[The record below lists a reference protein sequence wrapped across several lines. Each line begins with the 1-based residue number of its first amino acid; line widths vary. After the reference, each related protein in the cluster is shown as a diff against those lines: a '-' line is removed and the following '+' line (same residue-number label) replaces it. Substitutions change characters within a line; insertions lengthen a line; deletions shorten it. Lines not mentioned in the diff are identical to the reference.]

1 MDLISKMDPLSVKH
15 IEKGKNQVI
24 VVFVLGL
31 MTVLSSLIALGL
43 GSSENLDMGSVWKII
58 IFDIYDSVM
67 NIDKVFANLWYNVS
81 GCFSSSCNGR
91 SLMHGID
98 REGTALQNSVIY
110 DWRLPRVLTAIVGG
124 TALAVAG
131 SLMQGCLGNPLVSP
145 LTLGVA
151 SGAALGAAL
160 AIVLGFTILSV
171 PSLAIVANSFIFS
184 LLVVSLIIQLGKF
197 RSISAESY
205 ILVGIAI
212 TFICGAIVSTMQYFA
227 SDAQLSALAHWS
239 FGSLARPNKSNL
251 IFISLVLVAVL
262 PTAIRWS
269 WDLNTLSLAGDEFA
283 ISSGVDPV
291 KLRKNIL
298 MVSALMTSIIIAF
311 TGLIGFVGLAA
322 PHMSRL
328 IVGNDYRK
336 LIPCSAIFGSFL
348 MIFADTLGR
357 TLFAPVVIP
366 VGVMLSIIGGPFFMY
381 LLLKRGVSTSR

>member
-1 MDLISKMDPLSVKH
+1 MDSITLKH
-15 IEKGKNQVI
+15 IEKGKYQIFLILVLAALT
-24 VVFVLGL
+24 FV
-31 MTVLSSLIALGL
+31 SSIFGLGL
-43 GSSENLDMGSVWKII
+43 GSSSSLSMGKTWKIVLSDMWVFLINLDTV
-58 IFDIYDSVM
+58 FDNLSH
-67 NIDKVFANLWYNVS
+67 NISCL
-81 GCFSSSCNGR
+81 FSSCESI
-91 SLMHGID
+91 SLLHGLN
-98 REGTALQNSVIY
+98 REGTHLQNSIIY
-110 DWRLPRVLTAIVGG
+110 EWRLPRILAAVIGG
-124 TALAVAG
+124 IALAVAG

-171 PSLAIVANSFIFS
+171 PALAIVANSFVFS
-184 LLVVSLIIQLGKF
+184 LIVVAVIIQLGKI

-227 SDAQLSALAHWS
+227 TDAQLSQLAHWS
-239 FGSLARPNKSNL
+239 FGSLSRPNMENVA
-251 IFISLVLVAVL
+251 FMGLVVLGIL

-269 WDLNTLSLAGDEFA
+269 WDLNAVSMGGDEFA
-283 ISSGVDPV
+283 ISTGVNPSS
-291 KLRKNIL
+291 LRKNIL
-298 MVSALMTSIIIAF
+298 IISALMTSVIIAF

-328 IVGNDYRK
+328 IVGNDFRK
-336 LIPCSAIFGSFL
+336 LIPASGIFGAFL

-357 TLFAPVVIP
+357 TLFAPIVIP

-381 LLLKRGVSTSR
+381 LLLRRRG